1 MEITAPSNV
10 AKIRELNDIL
20 RTTFVGGSIMV
31 TNTVEALPVQKRSAL
46 LAAIRAFD
54 AFTDNNDPHSEHDF
68 VSIKLDDDTYF
79 GKIDYYDRDLTGGS
93 EDPADPA
100 KTCRV
105 LTIMHS
111 SDY

>member
-1 MEITAPSNV
+1 MEIAAPSKV
-10 AKIRELNDIL
+10 AKIRKLNDIL
-20 RTTFVGGSIMV
+20 RTTFIGGAIML
-31 TNTVEALPVQKRSAL
+31 TSTVNVLPAPRRTAL

-54 AFTDNNDPHSEHDF
+54 GFSDDNDPYGEHDF
-68 VSIKLDDDTYF
+68 VSVKLDDDTFF
-79 GKIDYYDRDLTGGS
+79 GKIDYYDRTLTNGS

-100 KTCRV
+100 KTRRV